1 MSKVKKLLYIWRHDS
16 QFKDIQYN
24 DTLREVLTCDNQ
36 PSDTQHNNALPLC
49 SVSLMCASLFIYD
62 YAECHYAEYGY
73 AECLYAG
80 CLGV

>member
-1 MSKVKKLLYIWRHDS
+1 MTLSIKTFSITTFGMKGVYATLS
-16 QFKDIQYN
+16 QV
-24 DTLREVLTCDNQ
+24 TLSIT
-36 PSDTQHNNALPLC
+36 NALPLC
-49 SVSLMCASLFIYD
+49 SVSFMSVSLFIYD